1 MKKLVENLLSW
12 CKKSMKMRRCVG
24 KSTAPVTGQSV
35 GQTGNAEGVL
45 PSTATETVDEIVL
58 PAAVETA
65 GMVETIDEK
74 AAFGKSGRKKP
85 ENMLDALQRFLTIRY
100 DFRYNLLTEQTEYRG
115 KEMPDEEYAMV
126 AQRDL
131 NTFCLEARTGGINC
145 WDKDVSRL
153 LHSRKVENYHPF
165 LHYMSHLPQWYG
177 VDRVTPLAV
186 RISRKPMW
194 VKGFHRWMLGV
205 AAQWLGQAQ
214 DCANAVA
221 PMLVSR
227 EQGKRKSSFCKI
239 LMPKELTPY
248 YIDKFDLTSESGC
261 EQKLSLFG
269 LINMDEFDKY
279 RAGQMPALKNLMQ
292 MTTLTFRRAHRPA
305 FSHLPRI
312 ASFIGTSNMTDLL
325 TDPTG
330 SRRFLCA
337 EVDDKIDCTP
347 PDHAQLFAQLKAE
360 LAGGERYWFSEEE
373 EKEIQH
379 SNRNFYKMPAEQEL
393 FLRCFRMPQEGELS
407 KPYTTTDL
415 FNYLQKHYPAAMRGV
430 TPNRLGRM
438 MVALGIQRV
447 HTEYGNV
454 YRLVKLKDSSAA

>member
-1 MKKLVENLLSW
+1 MKKLVEKLLSW

-65 GMVETIDEK
+65 GMAETIDEK
-74 AAFGKSGRKKP
+74 AVSGKLGRKKP
-85 ENMLDALQRFLTIRY
+85 ENMLVALQCFLTARY

-165 LHYMSHLPQWYG
+165 LHYMSHLPQWDG

-227 EQGKRKSSFCKI
+227 EQGKRKSS
-239 LMPKELTPY
+239 L
-248 YIDKFDLTSESGC
+248 FDFS
-261 EQKLSLFG
+261 KL
-269 LINMDEFDKY
+269 Y
-279 RAGQMPALKNLMQ
+279 
-292 MTTLTFRRAHRPA
+292 
-305 FSHLPRI
+305 
-312 ASFIGTSNMTDLL
+312 
-325 TDPTG
+325 
-330 SRRFLCA
+330 
-337 EVDDKIDCTP
+337 
-347 PDHAQLFAQLKAE
+347 
-360 LAGGERYWFSEEE
+360 LA
-373 EKEIQH
+373 
-379 SNRNFYKMPAEQEL
+379 
-393 FLRCFRMPQEGELS
+393 
-407 KPYTTTDL
+407 
-415 FNYLQKHYPAAMRGV
+415 
-430 TPNRLGRM
+430 
-438 MVALGIQRV
+438 
-447 HTEYGNV
+447 
-454 YRLVKLKDSSAA
+454 

>member
-35 GQTGNAEGVL
+35 GQTENAEGVL
-45 PSTATETVDEIVL
+45 PSTATETVDDIVL

-65 GMVETIDEK
+65 GMAETIDEK

-85 ENMLDALQRFLTIRY
+85 ENMLEALQCFLTARY
-100 DFRYNLLTEQTEYRG
+100 NFRYNLLTEQTEYRG

-131 NTFCLEARTGGINC
+131 NTFCLEAHSGGINC

-165 LHYMSHLPQWYG
+165 LHYMSHLPKWDG

-337 EVDDKIDCTP
+337 EVDGKIDCTP

>member
-1 MKKLVENLLSW
+1 MKKLVEKLLSW

-65 GMVETIDEK
+65 GMAETIDEK
-74 AAFGKSGRKKP
+74 ATFGKSGRKKP
-85 ENMLDALQRFLTIRY
+85 ENMLEALQCFLTARY
-100 DFRYNLLTEQTEYRG
+100 NFRYNLLTEQTEYRG

-131 NTFCLEARTGGINC
+131 NTFCLEARSGGINC

-165 LHYMSHLPQWYG
+165 LHYMSHLPQWDG

-227 EQGKRKSSFCKI
+227 EQGKRKSS
-239 LMPKELTPY
+239 L
-248 YIDKFDLTSESGC
+248 FDFS
-261 EQKLSLFG
+261 KL
-269 LINMDEFDKY
+269 
-279 RAGQMPALKNLMQ
+279 
-292 MTTLTFRRAHRPA
+292 
-305 FSHLPRI
+305 HL
-312 ASFIGTSNMTDLL
+312 A
-325 TDPTG
+325 
-330 SRRFLCA
+330 
-337 EVDDKIDCTP
+337 
-347 PDHAQLFAQLKAE
+347 
-360 LAGGERYWFSEEE
+360 
-373 EKEIQH
+373 
-379 SNRNFYKMPAEQEL
+379 
-393 FLRCFRMPQEGELS
+393 
-407 KPYTTTDL
+407 
-415 FNYLQKHYPAAMRGV
+415 
-430 TPNRLGRM
+430 
-438 MVALGIQRV
+438 
-447 HTEYGNV
+447 
-454 YRLVKLKDSSAA
+454 